1 MRHGATGLWVW
12 EDQVIWRQTI
22 DVIDENHWGVM
33 ADEWPVYNTDLAGC
47 NEIEADLKLED
58 DALRILDKVK
68 QMKSN

>member
-1 MRHGATGLWVW
+1 
-12 EDQVIWRQTI
+12 
-22 DVIDENHWGVM
+22 M
-33 ADEWPVYNTDLAGC
+33 ADEWPVYNTSLAGC